1 MSFSSPNL
9 EQSLGSITLTG
20 TPTTGQVPTATSAT
34 TATWQDSGG
43 GGGGTLTVTDG
54 TNTETDVN
62 TLTFSGGTVSTTGA
76 GEATV
81 TITLPGLTVSDGTN
95 IETDVTD
102 IVFSGATVSTTGA
115 GEATVTISGGGGSP
129 SGPAGGV
136 LSGSY
141 PDPGMAAG
149 AAATNVGTL
158 GGDLS
163 GTLPDPTVATVLGGE
178 TPVTTTTTLGG
189 DLSGT
194 LPDPTVAK
202 IDGVAVTGTPSSGQ
216 VLTATSSS
224 AADWQTPSGGGS
236 IGVTDGTTTVNPAST
251 ITFTSGATVTDGGS
265 GNAEVAIT
273 GGGGG
278 GGGTPVVAR
287 AYRNAS
293 FSFSAGVWTKVP
305 LDTESFDPQ
314 GAMDVVTN
322 GRYNVPATGW
332 YQVDAGVDVGNSN
345 VGVVGVYKNGSQAAY
360 SGGTFGANGTAA
372 TVSDIIQCNAGDYL
386 ELWVYSNPGTSLT
399 VGESYLNFL
408 SVSLITP
415 IAQANVVPNVARAYL
430 SGAYTTTVTGYNKIP
445 IDTVD
450 FDPQGNMDVVT
461 NHRYNV
467 STPGYYQ
474 VEGQLGTYGDN
485 AMEPFIAK
493 NGTPTSV
500 GVGYGSTLNN
510 MNVTDLVHCNA
521 GDYLELWCYANSG
534 IAFFVGGGSSYN
546 FFSVHQV
553 DQPPPTNKTPASQ
566 LSRAVQIGG
575 DVHMPNPVA
584 ELATGTGGPGT
595 GGLDVAIAAAVGDVL
610 LISTQLVFYDSSP
623 SHGFGYDIATMVGG
637 SPVNWLGQSSGSLP
651 ANVGLMWCDSV
662 VDISYING
670 SMTTQY
676 VVEAGDVSGGIVT
689 LRTYAYGASTNCIV
703 CRSVVNGSLNISVA
717 NLKQ

>member
-251 ITFTSGATVTDGGS
+251 ITFTSGATVTDGG
-265 GNAEVAIT
+265 GGDAEVAIT

-278 GGGTPVVAR
+278 GTPIAAR
-287 AYRNAS
+287 AARTGS
-293 FSFSAGVWTKVP
+293 LSLGGSWTKVP
-305 LDTESFDPQ
+305 LDTLVFDTAN
-314 GAMDVVTN
+314 GMDVVTN
-322 GRYNVPATGW
+322 GRYNCPVTGY
-332 YQVDAGVDVGNSN
+332 YQVNINAQSNSANTWVGI
-345 VGVVGVYKNGSQAAY
+345 YKNGSPVPSWGSLAAAGP
-360 SGGTFGANGTAA
+360 SNISNNA
-372 TVSDIIQCNAGDYL
+372 DIVQCNAGDYL
-386 ELWVYSNPGTSLT
+386 ELWVNTGGSSLEVGNGIGNNYLAVTLLAT
-399 VGESYLNFL
+399 VP
-408 SVSLITP
+408 SV
-415 IAQANVVPNVARAYL
+415 NVIPNVARAYMN
-430 SGAYTTTVTGYNKIP
+430 GAYTTTVSGFNKIP

-474 VEGQLGTYGDN
+474 VEGQLGTAGDN
-485 AMEPFIAK
+485 SMVPFIAK
-493 NGTPTSV
+493 NGTPTSS
-500 GVGYGSTLNN
+500 GVGYGPTMNN
-510 MNVTDLVHCNA
+510 KNTTDLVHCNA

-534 IAFFVGGGSSYN
+534 VALDVGVSYSN

-553 DQPPPTNKTPASQ
+553 DQPPPTNKTLASQ
-566 LSRAVQIGG
+566 LSGSVQVGG
-575 DVHMPNPVA
+575 NITNIPYGTT
-584 ELATGTGGPGT
+584 ELATCTGGPGT
-595 GGLDVAIAAAVGDVL
+595 GGFDIAIAASVGDTLSVST
-610 LISTQLVFYDSSP
+610 LINFYGTGSLDYAE
-623 SHGFGYDIATMVGG
+623 YDIATMVGG
-637 SPVNWLGQSSGSLP
+637 SPVNWLGQSAGNLI
-651 ANVGLMWCDSV
+651 ANNGLMATSV
-662 VDISYING
+662 STGFTNG

-676 VVEAGDVSGGIVT
+676 VVQSGDVSGGYVT
-689 LRTYAYGASTNCIV
+689 LRIYGYNSTADTVNV
-703 CRSVVNGSLNISVA
+703 CRSVGSGVFNISVA